1 MVIIDAGHGGS
12 DPGGGSNSYWVEKDL
27 NLKISLYQYNRLKSL
42 GVPVALTRNSD
53 ITLNPDD
60 RINKV
65 KSLGGAGDILI
76 SNHVN
81 IDYGNLDGAEVIYSI
96 RDDNR
101 LARMIAESLRIEG
114 QNLSSNGVYT
124 RTNQYGN
131 DYYYIIREIR
141 PIKGVLIEYGFADSK
156 GDDIAILRDRWYD
169 LAEAVVRAICE
180 YLGYQ
185 YVPVKGFEAYT
196 VTKGDTLYKIAN
208 KFGMTIDEIKGVNGL
223 TSNNIYPGDVLLV
236 FPQTPTSTTTTY
248 IVKKGD
254 TLYTIA
260 KSFGVSVETIKN
272 ANALTSNNIYPNQ
285 ELIIPITYDFG
296 LYTVSKGDT
305 LYSIANKL
313 NVSVDVLKTI
323 NNLKSNVIYPDQ
335 QLLVPK
341 Q

>member
-12 DPGGGSNSYWVEKDL
+12 DPGGGSNKYWIEKDL

-42 GVPVALTRNSD
+42 GVPVALTRDSD
-53 ITLNPDD
+53 ITLNPDA
-60 RINKV
+60 RIEKV

-96 RDDNR
+96 RDDQR
-101 LARMIAESLRIEG
+101 LARMIAESLKIEG

-156 GDDIAILRDRWYD
+156 GDDIAILRDRWFD
-169 LAEAVVRAICE
+169 LAEAVVRAICQ
-180 YLGYQ
+180 YLGYT
-185 YVPVKGFEAYT
+185 YVPVKGFETYT
-196 VTKGDTLYKIAN
+196 VVKGDTLYKIAN
-208 KFGMTIDEIKGVNGL
+208 RFGMTVEELKGVNGI
-223 TSNNIYPGDVLLV
+223 TSNTIYPGAVLLV

-248 IVKKGD
+248 IVKQGD
-254 TLYTIA
+254 TLFNIA
-260 KSFGVSVETIKN
+260 KAFGISVETIKN
-272 ANALTSNNIYPNQ
+272 ANALSTNNIYPNQ
-285 ELIIPITYDFG
+285 ELIIPITYGFDV
-296 LYTVSKGDT
+296 YTVKQGDT

-313 NVSVDVLKTI
+313 NVTVDVLKTI
-323 NNLKSNVIYPDQ
+323 NNLKTNTIIVNQ
-335 QLLVPK
+335 KLLVPK
-341 Q
+341 A

>member
-12 DPGGGSNSYWVEKDL
+12 DPGGGSNNYWIEKDL
-27 NLKISLYQYNRLKSL
+27 NLKISLYQYNRLRSL
-42 GVPVALTRNSD
+42 GVPVALTRDSD
-53 ITLNPDD
+53 VTLAPEA
-60 RINKV
+60 RINRV

-76 SNHVN
+76 SNHIN

-114 QNLSSNGVYT
+114 QNLSSNGIYT

-156 GDDIAILRDRWYD
+156 GDDITILRDRWFD

-180 YLGYQ
+180 YLGYK
-185 YVPVKGFEAYT
+185 YVPVSGFQAYT
-196 VTKGDTLYKIAN
+196 VVKGDTLFKIA
-208 KFGMTIDEIKGVNGL
+208 KEFGMSIEELKGVNGL
-223 TSNNIYPGDVLLV
+223 TSNTIYPGAVLLV

-254 TLYTIA
+254 TLFSIA
-260 KSFGVSVETIKN
+260 KAFGISVDTIKN

-285 ELIIPITYDFG
+285 ELIIPITYGFST
-296 LYTVSKGDT
+296 YKVVQGDT

-313 NVSVDVLKTI
+313 NISVDVIKTI
-323 NNLKSNVIYPDQ
+323 NNLKTNVIYPNQ
-335 QLLVPK
+335 VLLVPSS
-341 Q
+341 